1 MKVIQITSEVIA
13 KAKQW
18 SSFNGNNYSIREDG
32 GNRLVGN
39 IAEVVFQSMYPNA
52 ERISDVDRNADFI
65 LKGKRID
72 VKCKDRT
79 VDCKPYYEVSI
90 EARQLLFDVDWYAFF
105 SFNKRTSN
113 LQFLGWISKDDYIK
127 KSHKFKKGDVDP
139 SNGWVVNVDC
149 NNLKICEL
157 KAP

>member
-1 MKVIQITSEVIA
+1 MKSIQITSELITAA
-13 KAKQW
+13 KNW
-18 SSFNGNNYSIREDG
+18 SAFNGNSFSIRGDG

-52 ERISDVDRNADFI
+52 KRISDIDKNADFI

-72 VKCKDRT
+72 VKCKDRS
-79 VDCKPYYEVSI
+79 VDCRPFYEVSI
-90 EARQLLFDVDWYAFF
+90 EARQLSFDVDWYAFF
-105 SFNKRTSN
+105 SFNKVTSV
-113 LQFLGWISKDDYIK
+113 LQFLGWISKDDFIS
-127 KSHKFKKGDVDP
+127 KSKQLKKGDIDP